1 MEILK
6 KEDFIEKL
14 RSYYESHY
22 GKRDSDIWYEQPAIN
37 VWVFKR
43 DGKFI
48 TLKSHILTGVVEE
61 HIEKINIGV

>member
-37 VWVFKR
+37 VWVFER
-43 DGKFI
+43 DGKII
-48 TLKSHILTGVVEE
+48 TLI
-61 HIEKINIGV
+61 